1 MNKWLPEPANTACL
15 SSETVSAVVFM
26 LELILAIATFIAS
39 HIVLIQAPLRS
50 RLETYFGEKLFRLL
64 YSLLSLVILVW
75 LAVAFKQAPYIQL
88 WPTTA
93 LTTWVPVVIMPFACI
108 LLVSGLFSASPL
120 SLSVRQKA
128 FEPSRPG
135 IVAITRHPVMWAF
148 ALWAMSHIPANG
160 DLAGVLLFMLML
172 VLSLYGCKT
181 IDRNKCIRLGKT
193 NWVELS
199 KNTSIIPFAAIVAG
213 KTTVDWE
220 NINLLQIAAGL
231 LTYALFAYFH
241 IDIIGVAPPIISLFF

>member
-1 MNKWLPEPANTACL
+1 MT
-15 SSETVSAVVFM
+15 
-26 LELILAIATFIAS
+26 ELIIAITVFIAS
-39 HIVLIQAPLRS
+39 HILLIRASLRS
-50 RLETYFGEKLFRLL
+50 RLENFMGDRLFRIL
-64 YSLLSLVILVW
+64 YSVLSLLILIW

-88 WPTTA
+88 WPTTVFA
-93 LTTWVPVVIMPFACI
+93 TWIPVLIMPFACI
-108 LLVSGLFSASPL
+108 LLVVGILSPNPL
-120 SLSVRQKA
+120 SLSVRKKA
-128 FEPSRPG
+128 FEPSQPG

-160 DLAGVLLFMLML
+160 DLAGELLFALML

-213 KTTVDWE
+213 KTTIDWE